1 VAETHQKSIELYE
14 RAKKVMPAG
23 VSSHLRSLEKPVPL
37 SFTHA
42 QGSRM
47 FDVDGNVYID
57 YVLGLG
63 PLILGHSHQRVLEA
77 VSQAMHRGQIYA
89 GQHELEAA
97 TAELLIKLIDCAELV
112 RFALSGT
119 DVTQLALRLAKAYTG
134 RPKVIKFEGH
144 YHGWADNVY
153 VSTWVLPDQLGDR
166 AQPPS
171 ILHSKGQSAFVG
183 QETIVLPWNDAE
195 ALETVLKRQ
204 GDEVACLIMEP
215 AMCNN
220 GGIWA
225 RPGYLKAVREMC
237 DRFGVVLIF
246 DEVITGFR
254 FHPGGVQTLLGV
266 VPDLTTLGKAVAGG
280 FPVSALVGREK
291 IMRLIGTGEVM
302 HAGTF
307 NGNVVGLAAAFE
319 TITCLMEDNGR
330 LHREMTVRGARLMAG
345 LRANAAR
352 YGLPVMVSGRET
364 AFHVHFTPRRELF
377 EYRDLMDNDG
387 KSYNFFQKRLLELG
401 VRLIFRG
408 NWYLSA
414 AHTDEDI
421 DFTLTQAEKVM
432 AEMAGLRRNRGKA
445 HGGRNL

>member
-1 VAETHQKSIELYE
+1 MKRSYQKSIELYE
-14 RAKKVMPAG
+14 RAQKVMPAG

-37 SFTHA
+37 AFSHA
-42 QGSRM
+42 KGAKM

-63 PLILGHSHQRVLEA
+63 PLILGHSPRRVLEA
-77 VSQAMHRGQIYA
+77 AHAAMDQGQIYA
-89 GQHELEAA
+89 GQHVFEAEV
-97 TAELLIKLIDCAELV
+97 AEILVQNIDCAEKV

-119 DVTQLALRLAKAYTG
+119 DVVQLAVRLAKGFTG
-134 RPKVIKFEGH
+134 RSKILKFEGH

-166 AQPPS
+166 AHPAS
-171 ILHSKGQSAFVG
+171 ILQSKGQSKYVAD
-183 QETIVLPWNDAE
+183 ETIVLPWNDADM
-195 ALETVLKRQ
+195 LESTLKLHT
-204 GDEVACLIMEP
+204 DEVACVLMEP

-225 RPGYLKAVREMC
+225 RPGYLEAVRELC

-246 DEVITGFR
+246 DEVITCFR

-266 VPDLTTLGKAVAGG
+266 TPDLTTLGKALGAG
-280 FPVSALVGREK
+280 FPVSALVGRNE
-291 IMRLIGTGEVM
+291 IMELIARGEVM

-307 NGNVVGLAAAFE
+307 NGNVVGMAAARE
-319 TITCLMEDNGR
+319 TLHCLCENDGQLHKDMMLRGTRLMEGIR
-330 LHREMTVRGARLMAG
+330 ASARKHELSV
-345 LRANAAR
+345 L
-352 YGLPVMVSGRET
+352 VSGRGT
-364 AFHVHFTPRRELF
+364 AFHVHFTQRKKLF

-387 KSYNFFQKRLLELG
+387 KSYNYFQKRLIDFG

-408 NWYLSA
+408 NWYVSA

-421 DFTLTQAEKVM
+421 DFTLQQVDRVM
-432 AEMAGLRRNRGKA
+432 AEMAAR
-445 HGGRNL
+445 